1 MKLTALPGTTIET
14 DLTPG
19 AADRHLTPLFSCGG
33 LVLSQV
39 CQLTGLE
46 GYTIQNWIKRRFLPP
61 PVKKK
66 YSRYQ
71 LCRLFN
77 INLLKDT
84 FTLEQAV
91 TLLGYISGSFND
103 MADNDTADIETAD
116 NDSTDSDSSDDLI
129 SDSRL
134 YAYLVD
140 CLATLNQPDHLD
152 LSRTGETVREVTADY
167 KSPHRDAEIRL
178 RLVLEIM
185 LTACQ
190 AQQVSRRAL
199 DMFRRLDDM

>member
-1 MKLTALPGTTIET
+1 MQPTKLPGTTIEAV
-14 DLTPG
+14 LEPG
-19 AADRHLTPLFSCGG
+19 AADRQLTPLFSCGG

-46 GYTIQNWIKRRFLPP
+46 GYTIQNWIKRKFLSP

-66 YSRYQ
+66 YTRYQ
-71 LCRLFN
+71 LCRIFN

-91 TLLGYISGSFND
+91 TLLGNINGSFD
-103 MADNDTADIETAD
+103 DTAG
-116 NDSTDSDSSDDLI
+116 DLI
-129 SDSRL
+129 DDSRL

-140 CLATLNQPDHLD
+140 CLAALSFSDGLD
-152 LSRTGETVREVTADY
+152 LSRAGETVRAITADY
-167 KSPHRDAEIRL
+167 RSPHRGAEIRL
-178 RLVLEIM
+178 WLVLEIM

-190 AQQVSRRAL
+190 AQQIHRRAQE
-199 DMFRRLDDM
+199 MFGRLDKMYTR